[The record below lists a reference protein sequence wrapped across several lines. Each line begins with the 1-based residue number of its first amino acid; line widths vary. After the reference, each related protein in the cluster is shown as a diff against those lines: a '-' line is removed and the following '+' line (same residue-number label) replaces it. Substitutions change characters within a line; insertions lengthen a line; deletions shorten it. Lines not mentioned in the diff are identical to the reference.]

1 VTTTPPRSVP
11 EPREPWPVRQV
22 LWFGAGMAAFVFVFW
37 IAVDVATIT
46 HNAEP
51 MFLAAVA
58 MVSGAW
64 LERGRAR

>member
-1 VTTTPPRSVP
+1 
-11 EPREPWPVRQV
+11 
-22 LWFGAGMAAFVFVFW
+22 MAAFVFVFW